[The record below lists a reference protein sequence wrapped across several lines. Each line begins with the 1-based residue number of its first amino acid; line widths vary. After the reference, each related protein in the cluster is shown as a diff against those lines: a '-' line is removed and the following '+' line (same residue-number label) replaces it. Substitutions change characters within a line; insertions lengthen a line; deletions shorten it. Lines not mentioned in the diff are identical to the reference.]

1 MKKCIENE
9 ISKNSKNFF
18 KKIAIWNF
26 IDQKEKSVDQNNLE
40 TDIDFDCDV
49 AISHANIEI
58 MKLKLD
64 SHFDIERAIKKW
76 LLIRQNQNREDLRI
90 FLPKYETSI
99 FCCI

>member
-1 MKKCIENE
+1 MTKCIENE
-9 ISKNSKNFF
+9 ISKNSKNFLR
-18 KKIAIWNF
+18 KITIWGF
-26 IDQKEKSVDQNNLE
+26 IDQKEKSAEQNNLE
-40 TDIDFDCDV
+40 TDIDLDI

-58 MKLKLD
+58 LKLKLD

-99 FCCI
+99 FFCCM